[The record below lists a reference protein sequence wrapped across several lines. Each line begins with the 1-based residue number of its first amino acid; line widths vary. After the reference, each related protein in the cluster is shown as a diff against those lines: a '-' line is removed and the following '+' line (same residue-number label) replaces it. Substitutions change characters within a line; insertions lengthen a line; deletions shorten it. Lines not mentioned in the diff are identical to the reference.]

1 MLQKTIFALIC
12 SLFVLQIQA
21 QTAAIA
27 HKSHSGKSATMP
39 YIREGGFGNPP
50 DQILKVVK
58 INATTI
64 VEFKQDWGQENRNYT
79 DTIKNHPYF
88 CNTPLASLKQRF
100 PHITFE
106 GFEPYET
113 KQTVQNTQKAPENPI
128 IIPVPTPTQKSK
140 KSKKKAKRWGALDYP
155 LPSERL
161 GFGILGVFTICVAM
175 AMYNFQA
182 SKPDDTLV

>member
-1 MLQKTIFALIC
+1 MFKKAIFALIC
-12 SLFVLQIQA
+12 CLFTLQIQA
-21 QTAAIA
+21 QTAAIE

-64 VEFKQDWGQENRNYT
+64 VEFKNAWGRNENYT
-79 DTIKNHPYF
+79 DTVKNHPYF
-88 CNTPLASLKQRF
+88 CNTPLALLKQQF
-100 PHITFE
+100 PHIVFE

-113 KQTVQNTQKAPENPI
+113 KQTVQNGQKTPENLITVPA
-128 IIPVPTPTQKSK
+128 PTPTQTSK

-161 GFGILGVFTICVAM
+161 GLGILGIMTLCAVM

-182 SKPDDTLV
+182 SKPKDTLV